1 MTCVTRF
8 FFSVYCWGHQTCK
21 YLKEHIP
28 VVHPL
33 SLHCTQAGTHTHT
46 YTHKPFSLNL
56 ISLVLK
62 LLQSSTGQWPPT
74 TYPEQSGQSLSM
86 WVGRVTLSR
95 VALAMAV
102 GLKRGTPARHRCSVS
117 CGATCEV
124 GLWELCL
131 DGQPLVSWPSLLT
144 IQEEKSTAG
153 FFPTGF
159 VSVKHTHTHTHRI
172 ETSYF
177 RQVAFWSGILCNFSK
192 LLIFFGVTLF
202 AFSPYKAFQAK

>member
-62 LLQSSTGQWPPT
+62 LLRSSTGQWPPT

-102 GLKRGTPARHRCSVS
+102 GLKRGTPARHRCCFLRGHLWGRSLGAVS
-117 CGATCEV
+117 RWTAFGFMAFPSDNPGGKIHSRVFSYRFCQCE
-124 GLWELCL
+124 
-131 DGQPLVSWPSLLT
+131 T
-144 IQEEKSTAG
+144 
-153 FFPTGF
+153 
-159 VSVKHTHTHTHRI
+159 HTHTHTQDWN
-172 ETSYF
+172 F
-177 RQVAFWSGILCNFSK
+177 VFPASGFLVWHFVQ
-192 LLIFFGVTLF
+192 F
-202 AFSPYKAFQAK
+202 